1 MMKKSERIKRI
12 GAPLNFVF
20 ITDQHNRLNEYTN
33 EYTGVKPNNHTR
45 ELAVNAIRSIQYIP

>member
-1 MMKKSERIKRI
+1 MEDIGYLTDHYDEKIERIKRI

-45 ELAVNAIRSIQYIP
+45 ACR